1 MLRWLTLL
9 LVCSACVT
17 TRPPPLGLATSQDVI
32 ARAERQ
38 AKLGARFREVGGTIA
53 GIAAGVGGVVLLGS
67 QLQPTQNVPGV
78 GDPSL
83 AGLQTAAERAQQF
96 AADNKT
102 RDRTIAATV
111 LIGSVIVFL
120 GACIAS
126 AIVDDGASDWLG
138 EQRER
143 ELADLTPSE
152 TEANSKLLEA
162 AQQAQKLPAEPGRTL
177 TPRKR

>member
-1 MLRWLTLL
+1 MLRWLLPLL
-9 LVCSACVT
+9 MGSACAT
-17 TRPPPLGLATSQDVI
+17 TRPPPLGLATSQEVI
-32 ARAERQ
+32 AKAERQ

-53 GIAAGVGGVVLLGS
+53 GITAGVGGVVLLGS

-102 RDRTIAATV
+102 RDRTIASTV

-120 GACIAS
+120 GACVAS
-126 AIVDDGASDWLG
+126 AIVDDGASEWLAR
-138 EQRER
+138 QRAL
-143 ELADLTPSE
+143 ELADLAPSE

-162 AQQAQKLPAEPGRTL
+162 AQRAQKLPAEPGHTL
-177 TPRKR
+177 EPRQR

>member
-1 MLRWLTLL
+1 MLRWLA
-9 LVCSACVT
+9 LVLVNSACVT
-17 TRPPPLGLATSQDVI
+17 TRPPPLGLATSQDAI
-32 ARAERQ
+32 AKAERQ

-67 QLQPTQNVPGV
+67 QLQPTLSAPTVS
-78 GDPSL
+78 DPSL

-120 GACIAS
+120 GACVAS
-126 AIVDDGASDWLG
+126 AIVDDGASDWLA
-138 EQRER
+138 EQRAR

-162 AQQAQKLPAEPGRTL
+162 AQQAQKLPPEPGHTK
-177 TPRKR
+177 TPRQR